1 MTISKGTAVAFC
13 VLGMALVGSSV
24 SISQLLLDYPTLTG
38 QAIRYAAA
46 AAVLFLVARRFP
58 RLGGARPGIRPTPR
72 ELGIL
77 TVLAATGMAGFNAC
91 IMLALHHDTEP
102 AVVGTLVGAAPLGL
116 ALLGPL
122 IAARRPKPSLI
133 MDGSATEIAPTRD
146 RSMINRR
153 VVAAAV
159 VVVAGTALVEGT
171 GRASAVGVLGAG
183 GALVGEILFSLLA
196 AVVLPRLGA
205 VRVAA
210 YSCAL
215 AVPLLVVGSL
225 VAGEPAAWRLPT
237 ATEVGALA
245 YLAGLM
251 TVAAFV
257 VWFIGL
263 ERLGVE
269 RAGMIVG
276 LMPVATLVTAALMAA
291 TPPGAVQSLGVLTVA
306 AGLAFGLT
314 TRDTARNT
322 TRNTTRNTARNTAR
336 DTNRDTARDTARV
349 RSAHERDRRPARTER
364 EPATGGQRELGVCG
378 GERGPAD
385 YDDESVRS
393 AARTASA

>member
-13 VLGMALVGSSV
+13 VLGMTLVGSSV
-24 SISQLLLDYPTLTG
+24 AVSQLLLDYPILTA
-38 QAIRYAAA
+38 QAVRYAAA
-46 AAVLFLVARRFP
+46 ALVLFLIARRFP
-58 RLGGARPGIRPTPR
+58 RLGGARPGIRPNRR

-77 TVLAATGMAGFNAC
+77 LVLAATGMAGFNAC

-102 AVVGTLVGAAPLGL
+102 AVVGTVIGAAPLGL

-122 IAARRPKPSLI
+122 VAGRRARPSVRI
-133 MDGSATEIAPTRD
+133 
-146 RSMINRR
+146 
-153 VVAAAV
+153 VAAAAI
-159 VVVAGTALVEGT
+159 VVAGTALVEGT
-171 GRASAVGVLGAG
+171 GRATPVGLLGTA
-183 GALVGEILFSLLA
+183 GALVGEVLFSLLA

-215 AVPLLVVGSL
+215 AVPLLVVGAL

-269 RAGMIVG
+269 RAGMLVG
-276 LMPVATLVTAALMAA
+276 LMPVATLATAAVMAA
-291 TPPGAVQSLGVLTVA
+291 AWPGVGPAIGVLTVA

-314 TRDTARNT
+314 DPT
-322 TRNTTRNTARNTAR
+322 
-336 DTNRDTARDTARV
+336 
-349 RSAHERDRRPARTER
+349 PARP
-364 EPATGGQRELGVCG
+364 EPGPTPARPEPDA
-378 GERGPAD
+378 GPARPED
-385 YDDESVRS
+385 GQDLAAQDARS
-393 AARTASA
+393 AALTTSA

>member
-13 VLGMALVGSSV
+13 VLGMTLVGSSV
-24 SISQLLLDYPTLTG
+24 SVSQLLLDYPTMTA
-38 QAIRYAAA
+38 QALRYAAA
-46 AAVLFLVARRFP
+46 AAVLFLIAHRFP
-58 RLGGARPGIRPTPR
+58 RLGGARPGVRPTAR

-77 TVLAATGMAGFNAC
+77 LVVAATGMAGFNAC

-102 AVVGTLVGAAPLGL
+102 AVVGTVIGAAPLGL

-122 IAARRPKPSLI
+122 VARSGRARPSVRL
-133 MDGSATEIAPTRD
+133 
-146 RSMINRR
+146 
-153 VVAAAV
+153 VAAAAI
-159 VVVAGTALVEGT
+159 VVAGTALVEGT
-171 GRASAVGVLGAG
+171 GQATPLGLLGAG
-183 GALVGEILFSLLA
+183 GALAGEILFSLLA

-215 AVPLLVVGSL
+215 AVPLLVVGAL

-237 ATEVGALA
+237 ATETAALV

-269 RAGMIVG
+269 RAGILVG
-276 LMPVATLVTAALMAA
+276 LMPVATLATAAVMAA
-291 TPPGAVQSLGVLTVA
+291 ALPGLGPALGVLTVA
-306 AGLAFGLT
+306 VGLAFGLT
-314 TRDTARNT
+314 GGSRASSDTVPPTVGPAT
-322 TRNTTRNTARNTAR
+322 
-336 DTNRDTARDTARV
+336 DQD
-349 RSAHERDRRPARTER
+349 RPATLAA
-364 EPATGGQRELGVCG
+364 PA
-378 GERGPAD
+378 
-385 YDDESVRS
+385 
-393 AARTASA
+393 

>member
-13 VLGMALVGSSV
+13 VLGMTLVGSSV
-24 SISQLLLDYPTLTG
+24 SISQLLLDYPTMTG

-46 AAVLFLVARRFP
+46 AVVLFLVARRFP
-58 RLGGARPGIRPTPR
+58 RLGGARPGIRPTAR

-122 IAARRPKPSLI
+122 IAARRPRTPSIAAARRESPLI
-133 MDGSATEIAPTRD
+133 MAGSATGIAPTRD
-146 RSMINRR
+146 RPMINRR
-153 VVAAAV
+153 VVAAAA

-171 GRASAVGVLGAG
+171 GRASTVGVLGAG

-196 AVVLPRLGA
+196 ALVLPRLGA

-225 VAGEPAAWRLPT
+225 VAGEPTAWRLPT
-237 ATEVGALA
+237 ATEAGALA

-291 TPPGAVQSLGVLTVA
+291 TLPGAVQSLGVLTVA

-314 TRDTARNT
+314 TR
-322 TRNTTRNTARNTAR
+322 
-336 DTNRDTARDTARV
+336 
-349 RSAHERDRRPARTER
+349 SA
-364 EPATGGQRELGVCG
+364 V
-378 GERGPAD
+378 D
-385 YDDESVRS
+385 YDDGAGRS